1 MRLSHPWVLILLATL
16 LPSLLWSLWTE
27 FRLLDIRRTLV
38 GRVTRRDLWRGLGR
52 CNVALLTGGAL
63 ILSLAGWHIQ
73 VWQRGDA
80 RHNAILAVGLDVS
93 KSMLAEDV
101 GRLPSS
107 QNGSEIANRLNLGRQ
122 VATELF
128 QNLAGEKAGLFFF
141 ARNGIEV
148 VPPTRDQGF
157 LRYMIQQTELANL
170 TESGSD
176 LAAAM
181 DIGEDMA
188 AALGGDAAG
197 IVILISDGEDT
208 ENEPSALLARA
219 ELLAQKTIPLFTV
232 GTGRDTEVFIPTR
245 RPGQTGIDGFYED
258 NRGDYLKTRRDQR
271 ILRQIADITGGQ
283 YFAAENHTPQSLSR
297 LILEQANQRV
307 ATTSFPGKER
317 ILLNLAPWLLLVSM
331 LGYMV
336 YMLL

>member
-1 MRLSHPWVLILLATL
+1 MRFSHPWALILLAAL
-16 LPSLLWSLWTE
+16 LPNLFWGLWTE

-38 GRVTRRDLWRGLGR
+38 GRVTRRDLWRGVGR
-52 CNVALLTGGAL
+52 CCVALLTGGAL

-73 VWQRGDA
+73 VWHRGDT
-80 RHNAILAVGLDVS
+80 RHNAVLAVGLDVS

-101 GRLPSS
+101 GRLSPAN
-107 QNGSEIANRLNLGRQ
+107 NGSEIANRLNLGRQ
-122 VATELF
+122 VAAELF
-128 QNLAGEKAGLFFF
+128 QNLAGETAGLFFF

-157 LRYMIQQTELANL
+157 LRYMVQQTELANL

-176 LAAAM
+176 LAVAM
-181 DIGEDMA
+181 DTGAEMA
-188 AALGGDAAG
+188 ATPGGETAG

-219 ELLAQKTIPLFTV
+219 ELLAQTTIPVFTV
-232 GTGRDTEVFIPTR
+232 GIGRDTEVFIPIR
-245 RPGQTGIDGFYED
+245 RPGQTGIDGFFED
-258 NRGDYLKTRRDQR
+258 HRGDYLKTGRNQQ
-271 ILRQIADITGGQ
+271 ILRQIADITGGL

-297 LILEQANQRV
+297 LILEQVNQRV
-307 ATTSFPGKER
+307 ATTSMPGKER
-317 ILLNLAPWLLLVSM
+317 MLLDLAPWLLLVGL

-336 YMLL
+336 YLLL